1 MKVKLLKNIYKTATD
16 ILEFKGGL
24 QSVKIFYIHQS
35 YLYLKVQDIKYRGWG
50 GGGGGGVN
58 QYCKIVVLS
67 ERRVHCADTGI
78 SIFLKSLLL

>member
-24 QSVKIFYIHQS
+24 QSVKIVYIHQT
-35 YLYLKVQDIKYRGWG
+35 YLYLKVQDIKYRGW
-50 GGGGGGVN
+50 GGGGVN

>member
-24 QSVKIFYIHQS
+24 QSVKIVYIHQT

-50 GGGGGGVN
+50 GGGVN
-58 QYCKIVVLS
+58 KYCKIVVLS